1 MRITRVILGAWILVL
16 LVGVDPLAVSQEK
29 VSPSRETY
37 SYDTSS
43 QKITTGIVVEVRD
56 YKCPVTGTVGSHI
69 MLKRGGDVIEVHLA
83 PAAFLKQYE
92 IVINKG
98 DEVAIEAAP
107 ILFEGKPALLA
118 KTLALGNATFAFR
131 DAKGRP
137 LW

>member
-1 MRITRVILGAWILVL
+1 MRITRVILGTLMLVL
-16 LVGVDPLAVSQEK
+16 LAGVYPLAVSQEK
-29 VSPSRETY
+29 ASPSRETY

-83 PAAFLKQYE
+83 PTAFLKQYE

-98 DEVAIEAAP
+98 DEVALEAAP

-118 KTLALGNATFAFR
+118 KTVAVGGATYAFR

>member
-1 MRITRVILGAWILVL
+1 MRITRVILGTLMLVL
-16 LVGVDPLAVSQEK
+16 LAGVYPLAVSQEK
-29 VSPSRETY
+29 ASPSRETY

-43 QKITTGIVVEVRD
+43 QKITTGTVVEVRD
-56 YKCPVTGTVGSHI
+56 YKCPVTGTVGSHV
-69 MLKRGGDVIEVHLA
+69 MLKRGSDLIEVHLA

-92 IVINKG
+92 IVIKQG
-98 DEVAIEAAP
+98 DEIAIEAAP

-118 KTLALGNATFAFR
+118 KTVAVGGVTYAFR

>member
-1 MRITRVILGAWILVL
+1 MRILRVILGIWILAL
-16 LVGVDPLAVSQEK
+16 LVCVYPAAVSQER

-37 SYDTSS
+37 TYDVSS
-43 QKITTGIVVEVRD
+43 QKVTTGIVVEVKD
-56 YKCPVTGTVGSHI
+56 YKCPVTGTLGSHI
-69 MLKRGGDVIEVHLA
+69 ALKRGGDVLEVHLA

-118 KTLALGNATFAFR
+118 KTVAVNGVTYAFR
-131 DAKGRP
+131 DAKGQP

>member
-1 MRITRVILGAWILVL
+1 MRIPRVILGTLILGVL
-16 LVGVDPLAVSQEK
+16 ACVYPAAVSQEK

-37 SYDTSS
+37 TYDLSS
-43 QKITTGIVVEVRD
+43 QKVTTGIVIEVKD

-69 MLKRGGDVIEVHLA
+69 ALKRGGDIIEVHLA
-83 PAAFLKQYE
+83 PAAFIRQYE

-118 KTLALGNATFAFR
+118 KTVAVGGVTYAFR
-131 DAKGRP
+131 DGKGRP